1 MEPSATPP
9 STPPPPVDA
18 AAALLRHFPAEARDA
33 YVRLRTTGDPA
44 AADTILLA
52 AIYDHM
58 PDKTRRP
65 AGPPADSLA
74 LVDDLGFDSVAITEM
89 VFFIEDL
96 FQVNVSN
103 DEILSVR
110 TLGDLRAFVRAK
122 LARPTA
128 GNAPVPPT

>member
-1 MEPSATPP
+1 MNDTVLQI
-9 STPPPPVDA
+9 T
-18 AAALLRHFPAEARDA
+18 ALILPLILAIVFHEVAHGYVARM
-33 YVRLRTTGDPA
+33 LGDPT

>member
-1 MEPSATPP
+1 
-9 STPPPPVDA
+9 
-18 AAALLRHFPAEARDA
+18 
-33 YVRLRTTGDPA
+33 
-44 AADTILLA
+44 
-52 AIYDHM
+52 
-58 PDKTRRP
+58 
-65 AGPPADSLA
+65 
-74 LVDDLGFDSVAITEM
+74 M

>member
-1 MEPSATPP
+1 M
-9 STPPPPVDA
+9 
-18 AAALLRHFPAEARDA
+18 
-33 YVRLRTTGDPA
+33 
-44 AADTILLA
+44 
-52 AIYDHM
+52 
-58 PDKTRRP
+58 
-65 AGPPADSLA
+65 
-74 LVDDLGFDSVAITEM
+74 DDLGFDSVAITEM